1 MFPFVLAGA
10 MIVFF
15 ILAAVTTYWQAII
28 ALPASAAA
36 FLGALSGA
44 GGGLLAIILG
54 ALINAELNRRRDDR
68 LRREEGRS
76 LALSLHGEML
86 SVVDSYR
93 RHQDLLVENLNDYTN
108 GTGLFETHPDLPTY
122 SLPTKLA
129 CSVTI
134 FSKCCDRLGLLEDPA
149 LIANLAQFY
158 TSIPQVDELEDVT
171 PENYQTFCQ
180 GRVVVAS
187 TAILRAENLAERLEV
202 VAARLV

>member
-1 MFPFVLAGA
+1 MFPIVLAGA
-10 MIVFF
+10 MIAFS

-76 LALSLHGEML
+76 LALSLRGEML
-86 SVVDSYR
+86 SVVDSYV
-93 RHQDLLVENLNDYTN
+93 RHQSVLALHLNDFTN
-108 GTGLFETHPDLPTY
+108 RTGVFETHPGLPTY
-122 SLPTKLA
+122 SVPTHLA

-134 FSKCCDRLGLLEDPA
+134 FSKCCDRLGLLEDPS
-149 LIANLAQFY
+149 LIANIAQFY
-158 TSIPQVDELEDVT
+158 TSIPQVDELEDVA
-171 PENYQTFCQ
+171 PEIYQTVCQ
-180 GRVVVAS
+180 GRVEVAE
-187 TAILRAENLAERLEV
+187 TAIERAEFLAERLGA